1 MTEKSKLGRALQ
13 DAALANINEDIQSIC
28 DNLEKITNEIPEE
41 VRKQLV
47 SLNEDINSLSLGL
60 KAVPEQFDLDFSKKI
75 NRILDVAADIEA
87 QTKKHQQ
94 SLSVDLENLLSNY
107 VDKINAQLA
116 KKIKDNFI
124 IKDTTLYFTLFI
136 TALLGG
142 LVGSSFI
149 AFIVMKFL

>member
-41 VRKQLV
+41 VRKQLML
-47 SLNEDINSLSLGL
+47 LNEDINSLSLGL

-107 VDKINAQLA
+107 VDKINTQLA

-149 AFIVMKFL
+149 AFIIMKIL